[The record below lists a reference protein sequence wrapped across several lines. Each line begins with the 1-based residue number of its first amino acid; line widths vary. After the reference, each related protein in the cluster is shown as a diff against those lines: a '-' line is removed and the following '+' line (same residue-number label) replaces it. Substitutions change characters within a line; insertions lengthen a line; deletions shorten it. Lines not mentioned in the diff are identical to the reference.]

1 MKNKLISKI
10 LILFIIFSTLFSFSN
25 LCMAG
30 ATTTDMS
37 NLTVEELKDRLEVL
51 QTDNPLEMT
60 ISELLLSFGD
70 VVQDYM
76 TFLFKDELT
85 IDRIIFN
92 KVISLDANFFE
103 YNKKGLIPDAT
114 KVMCEA
120 INNWYKIFNGIAI
133 VIYLMVLVVIG
144 TKIIAGMPDA
154 RAKSKEIITKWIMG
168 LFILLLFPY
177 VMRYAF
183 DLNDALIGEIRKTFT
198 NNNPYDEIVGSYIGK
213 ISDLQY
219 DQVFEERSPEYISKS
234 DYIYSLGSSSA
245 TYSYIKQLNKY
256 KERGDVMRIMR
267 AMAGITGK
275 TIYVILWLIMLW
287 QLLVLTYMYTK
298 RFLMIAFLIAIFP
311 IMMIVYI
318 VSYTVTGRGT
328 GFSTWCMEFFLNVF
342 IQSIH
347 AVSYGMIGGVVTA
360 HVQNGIMNGGVEK
373 MNWVILI
380 IAINFIF
387 EAETILKK
395 IIKANAAS
403 IKDASDAEGEIKGF
417 GRGIRSHARRIRGA
431 FK

>member
-1 MKNKLISKI
+1 MKKLISKVLL
-10 LILFIIFSTLFSFSN
+10 LIFLFSTLFSFSN

-30 ATTTDMS
+30 ATTVDYS
-37 NLTVEELKDRLEVL
+37 NLTPEELEERLSVL
-51 QTDNPLEMT
+51 QTDNPFEMT

-114 KVMCEA
+114 KVVCEA
-120 INNWYKIFNGIAI
+120 INEWYKIFNAI
-133 VIYLMVLVVIG
+133 TIVVYLMVLVVVGI
-144 TKIIAGMPDA
+144 KIILGMPG
-154 RAKSKEIITKWIMG
+154 AKAQAKDILTKWGIG
-168 LFILLLFPY
+168 VAILFLFPY

-183 DLNDALIGEIRKTFT
+183 ELNDALVAEIRKTFT

-219 DQVFEERSPEYISKS
+219 DQVFEERSPEYISRS

-311 IMMIVYI
+311 IMLMVYI
-318 VSYTVTGRGT
+318 ISYTVTGKGT

-342 IQSIH
+342 IQSVH
-347 AVSYGMIGGVVTA
+347 AISYGMIGGVVTA
-360 HVQNGIMNGGVEK
+360 HVQNGIMNGGVER
-373 MNWVILI
+373 MNWIILI

-387 EAETILKK
+387 EAEAILKK

-403 IKDASDAEGEIKGF
+403 LKDASAAEGDIKGF
-417 GRGIRSHARRIRGA
+417 GRGIRDHGRKIKGM

>member
-1 MKNKLISKI
+1 MKNKLISRI
-10 LILFIIFSTLFSFSN
+10 LILVVLFSTLFSFCN
-25 LCMAG
+25 LCVASEN
-30 ATTTDMS
+30 S
-37 NLTVEELKDRLEVL
+37 NLTQEEIEDRLYVL
-51 QTDNPLEMT
+51 QTRNPFEMT
-60 ISELLLSFGD
+60 ISELLLMFGD
-70 VVQDYM
+70 TVQDYM

-92 KVISLDANFFE
+92 KVISLDANFFK
-103 YNKKGLIPDAT
+103 YNKKGLAPDAT
-114 KVMCEA
+114 RVVCET
-120 INNWYKIFNGIAI
+120 INKWYKVFNSVAIVVYLMMLVVVGVKIILGMPGARAMGKELAVKWGTGIA
-133 VIYLMVLVVIG
+133 
-144 TKIIAGMPDA
+144 
-154 RAKSKEIITKWIMG
+154 
-168 LFILLLFPY
+168 ILLLFPY

-183 DLNDALIGEIRKTFT
+183 ALNEGLIAEIRKTFT
-198 NNNPYDEIVGSYIGK
+198 NNNPYEEIVGSYIGK

-245 TYSYIKQLNKY
+245 TYAYIKQMNKY
-256 KERGDVMRIMR
+256 KQRGDVMRIMR

-275 TIYVILWLIMLW
+275 LIYVILWLIMLW

-298 RFLMIAFLIAIFP
+298 RYLMIAFLISIFP
-311 IMMIVYI
+311 IMLTVHIISTV
-318 VSYTVTGRGT
+318 VTGKGT

-347 AVSYGMIGGVVTA
+347 AVTYGIIGGVVMA
-360 HVQNGIMNGGVEK
+360 NVQNGIVNGGVER

-387 EAETILKK
+387 EAESILKK

-403 IKDASDAEGEIKGF
+403 INDASGVEGELKGF
-417 GRGIRSHARRIRGA
+417 GKGIKDHGKRIKGM

>member
-1 MKNKLISKI
+1 MKNKLISRI
-10 LILFIIFSTLFSFSN
+10 LILVVLFSTLFSFCN
-25 LCMAG
+25 LCVASEN
-30 ATTTDMS
+30 S
-37 NLTVEELKDRLEVL
+37 NLTQEEIEDRLYVL
-51 QTDNPLEMT
+51 QTRNPFEMT
-60 ISELLLSFGD
+60 ISELLLMFGD
-70 VVQDYM
+70 TVQDYM

-92 KVISLDANFFE
+92 KVISLDANFFK
-103 YNKKGLIPDAT
+103 YNKKGLAPDAT
-114 KVMCEA
+114 RVVCET
-120 INNWYKIFNGIAI
+120 INKWYKVFNSIAI
-133 VIYLMVLVVIG
+133 VVYLIMLVVVGI
-144 TKIIAGMPDA
+144 KIILGMPGA
-154 RAKSKEIITKWIMG
+154 RAMGKELAVKWGTGIA
-168 LFILLLFPY
+168 ILLLFPY

-183 DLNDALIGEIRKTFT
+183 ALNEGLIAEIRKTFT
-198 NNNPYDEIVGSYIGK
+198 NNNPYEEIVGSYIGK

-245 TYSYIKQLNKY
+245 TYAYIKQMNKY
-256 KERGDVMRIMR
+256 KQRGDVMRIMR

-275 TIYVILWLIMLW
+275 LIYVILWLIMLW

-298 RFLMIAFLIAIFP
+298 RYLMIAFLISIFP
-311 IMMIVYI
+311 IMLTVHIISTV
-318 VSYTVTGRGT
+318 VTGKGT

-347 AVSYGMIGGVVTA
+347 AVTYGIIGGVVMA
-360 HVQNGIMNGGVEK
+360 NVQNGIVNGGVER

-387 EAETILKK
+387 EAESILKK

-403 IKDASDAEGEIKGF
+403 INDASGVEGELKGF
-417 GRGIRSHARRIRGA
+417 GKGIKDHGKRIKGM

>member
-1 MKNKLISKI
+1 MKNKLISRI
-10 LILFIIFSTLFSFSN
+10 LILVVLFSTLFSFCN
-25 LCMAG
+25 LCVASEN
-30 ATTTDMS
+30 S
-37 NLTVEELKDRLEVL
+37 NLTQEEIEDRLYAL
-51 QTDNPLEMT
+51 QTRNPFEMT

-70 VVQDYM
+70 MVQDYM

-92 KVISLDANFFE
+92 KVISLDANFFK
-103 YNKKGLIPDAT
+103 YNKKGLAPDAT
-114 KVMCEA
+114 RVVCETINKLYKV
-120 INNWYKIFNGIAI
+120 FNSIAI
-133 VIYLMVLVVIG
+133 VVYLMMLVVVGI
-144 TKIIAGMPDA
+144 KIILGMPGA
-154 RAKSKEIITKWIMG
+154 RAMGKELAVKWGTGIA
-168 LFILLLFPY
+168 ILLLFPY

-183 DLNDALIGEIRKTFT
+183 ALNEGLIAEIRKTFT
-198 NNNPYDEIVGSYIGK
+198 NNNPYEEIVGSYIGK

-245 TYSYIKQLNKY
+245 TYAYIKQMNKY
-256 KERGDVMRIMR
+256 KQRGDVMRIMR

-275 TIYVILWLIMLW
+275 LIYVILWLIMLW

-298 RFLMIAFLIAIFP
+298 RYLMIAFLISIFP
-311 IMMIVYI
+311 IMLTVHIISTV
-318 VSYTVTGRGT
+318 VTGKGT

-347 AVSYGMIGGVVTA
+347 AVTYGIIGGVVMA
-360 HVQNGIMNGGVEK
+360 NVQNGIVNGGVER

-387 EAETILKK
+387 EAESILKK
-395 IIKANAAS
+395 IIKANATS
-403 IKDASDAEGEIKGF
+403 INDASGVEGELKGF
-417 GRGIRSHARRIRGA
+417 GKGIKDHGKRIKGM